1 MRDTLLESFPVTK
14 PLGNAFTYIIGDF
27 MQCSSCSR
35 DINTETDLKRGICF
49 VCHIKGIGF
58 TFKGVAYGRD
68 AWNTSTI
75 RETQRMYES
84 MPGIEK
90 VPQRAELI

>member
-1 MRDTLLESFPVTK
+1 L
-14 PLGNAFTYIIGDF
+14 N
-27 MQCSSCSR
+27 
-35 DINTETDLKRGICF
+35 LK
-49 VCHIKGIGF
+49 VKGIGF

>member
-1 MRDTLLESFPVTK
+1 MIDTLLGSFLVTNQ
-14 PLGNAFTYIIGDF
+14 LGNAFTYIIGDF

-49 VCHIKGIGF
+49 ACHVRGVGF
-58 TFKGVAYGRD
+58 TFKGVSYGRD
-68 AWNTSTI
+68 AWNTSTV

-90 VPQRAELI
+90 VPDRAELI